1 MVSNPAKQGR
11 CYLGTRLFVLGT
23 FGLLCARIGHVIG
36 SSHEGEILGSGVG
49 LTRSTRRF
57 QKGTWQ

>member
-23 FGLLCARIGHVIG
+23 FGLLCARIGHVVG
-36 SSHEGEILGSGVG
+36 SSHDREILDSGVG